1 MQKIDTDELNPTES
15 PQGRASISAPLE
27 AQDFSMNYYVLE
39 PGEEFSGS
47 LHAHMDQEESFFV
60 LEGEATFEA
69 SQEPSGETETVTV
82 GAGEMIRFDPGEYQQ
97 GRNESDEQLRALALG
112 TPQESTDVRAAVPCQ
127 KCGDS
132 DYMAFVIRDGGPAL
146 ECPECDADVAL

>member
-1 MQKIDTDELNPTES
+1 MQKIDIDELNPTES
-15 PQGRASISAPLE
+15 PQGRESISAPLE
-27 AQDFSMNYYVLE
+27 AQDFSMNYYVLD

-97 GRNESDEQLRALALG
+97 GRNEADEQLRALALG